1 MSINLIAG
9 VSKRKKHIKKLAEK
23 KRNKHVQVAE
33 TNVNVETNINVE
45 DNEESLWKNKRDVE
59 SDDEIIWGDDDLDRN
74 QDNLFQILMVQM
86 QNYILPT
93 RRSTYTGNSARTK
106 RRHHAQTK
114 KDAEKNVINSLK
126 TQLKEKNLDEGYKLR
141 LTALLQ
147 YIRLFEFQDSKLK
160 TSLSVAQQLK
170 KGPWF
175 ARCLH
180 L

>member
-1 MSINLIAG
+1 MNEFPESYQYMIKIRLIAG

-93 RRSTYTGNSARTK
+93 RRSTYT
-106 RRHHAQTK
+106 
-114 KDAEKNVINSLK
+114 VINSLK